1 MRKTFE
7 KDKREL
13 SNYIKHHR
21 PMQIFRDRVV
31 ETFIFLGGL
40 SAIVFTVAI
49 FVFVI
54 REAWPF
60 LVGNFDFKKF
70 LGSGEWYPVSNVEV
84 RYGAK
89 ALFIGTLSV
98 TIGSML
104 FAIPLGLGAAIYIAE
119 FSKGKFREWA
129 KIIIELLASVPS
141 VVWGFI
147 ALTMLNPFIMNVFD
161 QPIGINI
168 LNASIILALMSVPII
183 VSIGDDALRSV
194 PESYREAAESMG
206 ATKAEVVFKVVVP
219 AGRNGL
225 FAAVLLGV
233 GRAVGETMAVLMATG
248 HSVNFPPLTFP
259 DFFFAPVRT
268 LTATVAAEMGESPKG
283 SEHYQALFT
292 VGLSLLL
299 ITFTINLLAD
309 SLVRRKVRKK

>member
-7 KDKREL
+7 IDKKEL
-13 SNYIKHHR
+13 SQHIQHHR
-21 PMQIFRDRVV
+21 PMQILRDRIV
-31 ETFIFLGGL
+31 EAIIFLGGI
-40 SAIVFTVAI
+40 SAILFTIAI

-60 LVGNFDFKKF
+60 IVGNLNFKAF
-70 LGSGEWYPVSNVEV
+70 LTSEEWYPVSNVEV
-84 RYGAK
+84 RYGAS
-89 ALFIGTLSV
+89 ALFVGTLSV
-98 TIGSML
+98 TLGSML

-119 FSKGKFREWA
+119 FSTGRFREWS

-147 ALTMLNPFIMNVFD
+147 ALTILNPFIINTFD
-161 QPIGINI
+161 QPIGLNI
-168 LNASIILALMSVPII
+168 FNASVILALMSIPVI

-206 ATKAEVVFKVVVP
+206 ATKSEVVFRVIVP
-219 AGRNGL
+219 AGKNGL

-233 GRAVGETMAVLMATG
+233 GRSVGETMAVLMATG
-248 HSVNFPPLTFP
+248 HSINFPPLTFP

-299 ITFTINLLAD
+299 ITFTINLIAD
-309 SLVRRKVRKK
+309 YLVRRKVKK